1 MKLALVFTLVR
12 TVRSGRNRAVLIPPQ
27 VRLRGD
33 LSESSSATAILAVLG
48 TTATAGACL
57 RSNPQ
62 ALIQAAVTE
71 ADALPSDVLK
81 RLSRVAQRHPDIA
94 LRRLAA
100 LEQAAKAAGYP
111 AAASDAL
118 YAHFYLLE
126 HRGRALELQ
135 AALVQAKTELDAEA
149 HPLQAARLHE
159 ALGRIA
165 YQQGEYFEATEHW
178 NQSADLAAQV
188 PDARA
193 GAAAR
198 IGLGQIHYAFGAWA
212 RGREVHGEAAQL
224 LGAADD
230 SYLLAKLALNI
241 GVGHFETDQLD
252 DAERHFSHGLAA
264 ARRGQHREYEAEAH
278 WQLARAALARGR
290 LDWATVD
297 CRLALSIAAKL
308 GHSWLEAAAS
318 RTWTDI
324 SLARGD
330 RAGAIR
336 STQHGLLL
344 AQRIHSRPQQS
355 QAHLLLAKL
364 LDQQGDKD
372 AAIPHL
378 WQHLNLQAEIEKLS
392 TAARTDLPGFYNP
405 AKQAAEE
412 GLLALSNQARP
423 LGSEAQMLAALQH
436 LCAAAQAIMQLDHV
450 QFWWAGDATSTE
462 RRAAFPS
469 LSRSAQAQYLAWLSS
484 PKPQV
489 LAAVSKHPYLDEL
502 AGLPEAQGMRSR
514 IELPLYV
521 RGQMIAVL
529 WLAQCQEKRLWSRQ
543 DQLHASHLARLFE
556 LTLH

>member
-1 MKLALVFTLVR
+1 MQSAL
-12 TVRSGRNRAVLIPPQ
+12 PQ
-27 VRLRGD
+27 
-33 LSESSSATAILAVLG
+33 
-48 TTATAGACL
+48 
-57 RSNPQ
+57 Q
-62 ALIQAAVTE
+62 LIQPAVTE
-71 ADALPSDVLK
+71 ADALPPDVLK
-81 RLSRVAQRHPDIA
+81 RLSKVAQRHPDIA
-94 LRRLAA
+94 LLRLSA
-100 LEQAAKAAGYP
+100 LEQSAKAAGQY

-126 HRGRALELQ
+126 HRGRALELH
-135 AALVQAKTELDAEA
+135 AALVQAQAELDAEV
-149 HPLQAARLHE
+149 HPLQGARLHE

-178 NQSADLAAQV
+178 NRSAELAAQV

-212 RGREVHGEAAQL
+212 RGREVHGEAAEL

-230 SYLLAKLALNI
+230 SYLAAKLALNI

-264 ARRGQHREYEAEAH
+264 SRRGQHREYEAEAH
-278 WQLARAALARGR
+278 WHLARAALARGR

-344 AQRIHSRPQQS
+344 ANRIHSRPQQS

-392 TAARTDLPGFYNP
+392 TAARPGLPGFYDP
-405 AKQAAEE
+405 SKQAAEE
-412 GLLALSNQARP
+412 QLLALSNQHCVIDN
-423 LGSEAQMLAALQH
+423 EAVMLAALQQ
-436 LCAAAQAIMQLDHV
+436 LCRAAQEIMRLDRV
-450 QFWWAGDATSTE
+450 QFWWVGDASAG
-462 RRAAFPS
+462 RHAGFPS
-469 LSRSAQAQYLAWLSS
+469 LSRKAFAQYLAWLSGAA
-484 PKPQV
+484 KPQV
-489 LAAVSKHPYLDEL
+489 LAAVSNHPCREEL
-502 AGLPEAQGMRSR
+502 AALPQAQGMRSR
-514 IELPLYV
+514 IELPLYIK
-521 RGQMIAVL
+521 GELTAVL
-529 WLAQCQEKRLWSRQ
+529 WLAQCQEKRLWTRQ

-556 LTLH
+556 LTLR

>member
-1 MKLALVFTLVR
+1 M
-12 TVRSGRNRAVLIPPQ
+12 
-27 VRLRGD
+27 
-33 LSESSSATAILAVLG
+33 
-48 TTATAGACL
+48 
-57 RSNPQ
+57 
-62 ALIQAAVTE
+62 TE
-71 ADALPSDVLK
+71 ADALPPEVLK
-81 RLSRVAQRHPDIA
+81 RLSRVAQRHPNSA
-94 LRRLAA
+94 LLRLAA
-100 LEQAAKAAGYP
+100 LEHSAKTAGQH

-135 AALVQAKTELDAEA
+135 AALLQAQADLDVDA
-149 HPLQAARLHE
+149 HPLQGARLHE

-178 NQSADLAAQV
+178 NQSAELAAAV

-230 SYLLAKLALNI
+230 SYLAAKLALNI
-241 GVGHFETDQLD
+241 GVGHFETHQLD

-336 STQHGLLL
+336 STEHGLLL
-344 AQRIHSRPQQS
+344 ANRIHSRPQQS

-364 LDQQGDKD
+364 HDQQGDKD

-378 WQHLNLQAEIEKLS
+378 WQHLNLQAEIERLS
-392 TAARTDLPGFYNP
+392 SPVRPGLASFFDPAR
-405 AKQAAEE
+405 QAAEAQ
-412 GLLALSNQARP
+412 LLSLSNRRWKINHQGDRLNA
-423 LGSEAQMLAALQH
+423 LAQLCAEAQQILRLGR
-436 LCAAAQAIMQLDHV
+436 V
-450 QFWWAGDATSTE
+450 QFWWVGAKPAAQAGG
-462 RRAAFPS
+462 FPS
-469 LSRSAQAQYLAWLSS
+469 LRQAEQSQYLDWLNAAG
-484 PKPQV
+484 KPQA
-489 LAAVSKHPYLDEL
+489 LGTVSNHPFKAEL
-502 AGLPEAQGMRSR
+502 SALPEAAGTLSR

-521 RGQMIAVL
+521 KGEMVAVL
-529 WLAQCQEKRLWSRQ
+529 WLAHCQQKHLWSRQ
-543 DQLHASHLARLFE
+543 DQLQASHLARLFE
-556 LTLH
+556 LALA

>member
-1 MKLALVFTLVR
+1 M
-12 TVRSGRNRAVLIPPQ
+12 TV
-27 VRLRGD
+27 
-33 LSESSSATAILAVLG
+33 
-48 TTATAGACL
+48 
-57 RSNPQ
+57 
-62 ALIQAAVTE
+62 
-71 ADALPSDVLK
+71 ADALPPDVLK
-81 RLSRVAQRHPDIA
+81 RLSRVAQRHPNSA
-94 LRRLAA
+94 LLRLAA
-100 LEQAAKAAGYP
+100 LEQAAKAAGQY

-126 HRGRALELQ
+126 HRGRALELH
-135 AALVQAKTELDAEA
+135 AALVQAQNDLDVDA
-149 HPLQAARLHE
+149 HPLQGARLHE
-159 ALGRIA
+159 AMGRIA

-178 NQSADLAAQV
+178 NQSAELAALV

-212 RGREVHGEAAQL
+212 RGREVHSEAAQL

-344 AQRIHSRPQQS
+344 ANRIHSRPQQS

-378 WQHLNLQAEIEKLS
+378 WQHLNLQAEIERLS
-392 TAARTDLPGFYNP
+392 SSARPGLPALAARYDP
-405 AKQAAEE
+405 AQQAAEE
-412 GLLALSNQARP
+412 QLLSLSNQHWP
-423 LGSEAQMLAALQH
+423 NDNEAETLRSLQQ
-436 LCAAAQAIMQLDHV
+436 LCKAAQEIMHLDRL
-450 QFWWAGDATSTE
+450 QFWWVGVAGAESKTQ
-462 RRAAFPS
+462 FPS
-469 LSRSAQAQYLAWLSS
+469 LDHNAQAQYLSWLSG
-484 PKPQV
+484 PAKLQA
-489 LAAVSKHPYLDEL
+489 LAAVSAHPWREEL
-502 AGLPEAQGMRSR
+502 ANLPEGQDMRSR
-514 IELPLYV
+514 MELPLFV
-521 RGQMIAVL
+521 KGKLRAVL
-529 WLAQCQEKRLWSRQ
+529 WLGQCGEKRLWTRQ
-543 DQLHASHLARLFE
+543 DRLQASHLARLFE
-556 LTLH
+556 LILR